1 MNRARNPRRAR
12 GWFDVFGGP
21 LIIGVLSL
29 AGLLSALLL
38 GDIGQVF
45 SWVAVG
51 SPIAV
56 SAWFLFRARRCFNR
70 ARRKNPESG
79 PPN

>member
-1 MNRARNPRRAR
+1 MSREREPRRGG
-12 GWFDVFGGP
+12 GWFDVFAGP
-21 LIIGVLSL
+21 IVIGVLSL

-38 GDIGQVF
+38 GDIGRVF

-56 SAWFLFRARRCFNR
+56 SAWVFFRAR
-70 ARRKNPESG
+70 
-79 PPN
+79 